1 MTRQK
6 PLHAW
11 ETRYKSCTVCLPV
24 AAKAVDCDGLS
35 LSAGLARSAIP
46 ANTSPWI
53 IPNSGWES
61 NATKHCK
68 PLGNC
73 QIYERNE
80 KLQLLTENLFLV
92 FSHCML
98 YLANW
103 MQLAHAHCIHVCQN
117 LDFFFVLVFLWKSI
131 SIFLSWS
138 LFSFAFLFYMQS
150 WNFICS
156 HGILCAFDYFI
167 EKAQYK

>member
-1 MTRQK
+1 MWTAISQGK
-6 PLHAW
+6 ASHDKTKTAAW
-11 ETRYKSCTVCLPV
+11 ETTCRYKSCTVCLPV

-61 NATKHCK
+61 NSTKHCK

-73 QIYERNE
+73 QIHVRNE
-80 KLQLLTENLFLV
+80 KLQLLTKNFFGFQPICILILC
-92 FSHCML
+92 SKHM
-98 YLANW
+98 
-103 MQLAHAHCIHVCQN
+103 HIHVCLN
-117 LDFFFVLVFLWKSI
+117 LDFFFVLFFLWKSI
-131 SIFLSWS
+131 WIFLSCS

-150 WNFICS
+150 CSISKWN
-156 HGILCAFDYFI
+156 ILLSC
-167 EKAQYK
+167 KK